1 MFIRLIALILLIIL
15 SPLFLLIS
23 IFILFFSG
31 MPIFFK
37 QNRYGYSYKAFQ
49 IIKFRTMHLNSGSKI
64 TQKNDMR
71 ISSIGNI
78 LRTLKLDELPQLIN
92 IFKGDMYFV
101 GPRPEIVELVNRYPK
116 KFLYLNDLKPGV
128 TDVCSVIFKNE
139 SQIISNI
146 KANYYENE
154 ILPIKSK
161 IIFLLHDKDAFL
173 YKSLIFVLTILGIF
187 NHKFSLLI
195 ISRFVLPYDE
205 IELRRKLNK
214 VLSTEIF

>member
-15 SPLFLLIS
+15 SPLFLFIS
-23 IFILFFSG
+23 IFILLFSG

-37 QNRYGYSYKAFQ
+37 QSRYGYSFKTFQ

-71 ISSIGNI
+71 ITFIGNI
-78 LRTLKLDELPQLIN
+78 LRNLKLDELPQLIN
-92 IFKGDMYFV
+92 IIKGDMCFV
-101 GPRPEIVELVNRYPK
+101 GPRPEIVELVNKYPK
-116 KFLYLNDLKPGV
+116 SFLYLNDLKPGL
-128 TDVCSVIFKNE
+128 TDICSVIFKNE

-146 KANYYENE
+146 KVNYYENE

-161 IIFLLHDKDAFL
+161 TIFLLNHKDSFI
-173 YKSLIFVLTILGIF
+173 YISLIFVLTIVGIL

-195 ISRFVLPYDE
+195 ISKFVLPYNE

-214 VLSTEIF
+214 VLSIELF